1 MVGLLVSLRPG
12 AAGGAGGGPGGAAQG
27 AGSAGG
33 GIRRP
38 WGAVEGRLSA
48 VGRVSTE
55 GEEGSIRAGLG
66 RGALAAP
73 WRSASAV
80 LRVTHF
86 FPPRREEDSM
96 RGF

>member
-1 MVGLLVSLRPG
+1 MVGLLVRLRPG

-27 AGSAGG
+27 AGSAGR

-38 WGAVEGRLSA
+38 WGAVGSRGRSPEC
-48 VGRVSTE
+48 GRVPTE

-66 RGALAAP
+66 RGALTAP

-80 LRVTHF
+80 LWVAHF
-86 FPPRREEDSM
+86 FPPR
-96 RGF
+96 

>member
-12 AAGGAGGGPGGAAQG
+12 AAGEAGGGPGGAAQG
-27 AGSAGG
+27 AGSAGR

-38 WGAVEGRLSA
+38 WGAVEGPLSA
-48 VGRVSTE
+48 